1 MADRGG
7 EFSFFRGLH
16 VRIDKIDMFVSM
28 RTMTTNF
35 GKQVNLEQ
43 LTQMRLINQVLTL
56 SRQDHVTLKKRY
68 NFLLRRVMV
77 TRSGK

>member
-16 VRIDKIDMFVSM
+16 VRIDRIDMFVSM

-35 GKQVNLEQ
+35 GKQVNLKQ
-43 LTQMRLINQVLTL
+43 LTQMRLTNQVLTL

>member
-16 VRIDKIDMFVSM
+16 VQIDRIDMFVSM

-35 GKQVNLEQ
+35 GKQVNLKQ
-43 LTQMRLINQVLTL
+43 LTRMRLTNQVLTL

-77 TRSGK
+77 NRSGK

>member
-16 VRIDKIDMFVSM
+16 VRIDRIDMFVSM

-35 GKQVNLEQ
+35 GKQVNLKQ
-43 LTQMRLINQVLTL
+43 LTQMRLTNQVLTL

-77 TRSGK
+77 NRSGK

>member
-1 MADRGG
+1 MY
-7 EFSFFRGLH
+7 EL
-16 VRIDKIDMFVSM
+16 IELMFVSM

-35 GKQVNLEQ
+35 GKQVNLKQ
-43 LTQMRLINQVLTL
+43 LTQMRLTNQVLTL

-77 TRSGK
+77 NRSGK